1 MKKAALMALFLLVQL
16 LASAAIAEQTATN
29 SASAFKIRLPDGLYL
44 YQIKTNMEDLFS
56 PLVIVEDNKLID
68 PYLLLKKQG
77 KEPFEKK
84 YFQDRQ
90 FNVFIGKEPVGKLS
104 NLKLFAQDCD
114 TDEFLLFYF
123 SKGEYEGG
131 RLPVTYERPLSVNF
145 DKYNVFKAVAAPK
158 DIGLP
163 AQKDEFIVTEEDR
176 ALAAAAIWKE
186 LAPAAII
193 RIEKSVEELHNI
205 RGHIIHNEGKINSVI
220 AVDLDNNGKKD
231 LVGIYILAGGGI
243 PNPDSEHNLGGFSEM
258 LFVLWDTGK
267 VEEVMSSEEGWP
279 IFNFVGPIDIDKD
292 GVQEL
297 IVQKS
302 VSPVRESSFEGVE
315 INILRH
321 GPLGWENIYKSGNLC
336 TDVH

>member
-1 MKKAALMALFLLVQL
+1 MKQVVLITLFLIVQL

-44 YQIKTNMEDLFS
+44 YQPRTNWQDYFS
-56 PLVIVEDNKLID
+56 PLIIVEDGKLIN
-68 PYLLLKKQG
+68 PYALLKKHG

-84 YFQDRQ
+84 YFQGRQ

-104 NLKLFAQDCD
+104 NVKLLDRDCD
-114 TDEFLLFYF
+114 TDEFLLFYS

-131 RLPVTYERPLSVNF
+131 RLPVTYERPLSVNL

-163 AQKDEFIVTEEDR
+163 AQKDEFIATEEDR
-176 ALAAAAIWKE
+176 ALASAAIKKDLVQPALRRIEKFWKE
-186 LAPAAII
+186 LNQEKIEMII
-193 RIEKSVEELHNI
+193 LEEALD
-205 RGHIIHNEGKINSVI
+205 SVI
-220 AVDLDNNGKKD
+220 ALDIDGNGKKD
-231 LVGIYILAGGGI
+231 LLGIFTVYGINTKRERFGGG
-243 PNPDSEHNLGGFSEM
+243 GTSEM

-267 VEEVMSSEEGWP
+267 VEEVMSDENGWP

-297 IVQKS
+297 IAQRR
-302 VSPVRESSFEGVE
+302 VRPTREPYDQGVE

-321 GPLGWENIYKSGNLC
+321 GPLGWENIYKSGTLC